1 MNQEKAEA
9 ISLGFFHALRRDIKR
24 KPSYTVGEMK
34 EITHGKIAPLR
45 VENGSATK
53 RASMSKT

>member
-9 ISLGFFHALRRDIKR
+9 ISLGFFHALRRNIQR
-24 KPSYTVGEMK
+24 KPSYTVRRMK
-34 EITHGKIAPLR
+34 EITRGKIAPLH
-45 VENGSATK
+45 VGNGSATK